1 MSLRDSQSITIT
13 VLINLSRASQR
24 DILSGVYQFAKF
36 RTNWNILPIHSSSL
50 DHPSPLSSVSK
61 IPHDGIITAESS
73 NEELVSFLENSQI
86 PIVSIGT
93 RKAVNTTPTG
103 ARVAF
108 IQCDDAQIGRFGAKR
123 LSSLGQFASCAYVG
137 IAKDAE
143 WSNLRKQNFLSEF
156 VQHSDIPAFSF
167 PDNNIQLDEW
177 LSRLPKPAAI
187 MTENDD
193 AAKTVLD
200 EARRLKIDVPRTLA
214 VIGVDN
220 NELICDNTTPPLT
233 SIRPDCE
240 KIGYTAAQQLDT
252 LLSTP
257 PPRKPLRVLC
267 SGQLLIERESAR
279 PIVPA
284 ARIIRDALR
293 FINKKATT
301 GITSDDVAAH
311 LGVSRRLLYLRF
323 SEFSNLSIG
332 ETIRKCQLKRMQ
344 ELLQTTS
351 LPIGKITF
359 KCGFADETYP
369 KKLFQKHFGMS
380 MREWRKQ
387 NPLNASHPKHS
398 EAIGS
403 RAKQPTQRFK

>member
-1 MSLRDSQSITIT
+1 MP
-13 VLINLSRASQR
+13 
-24 DILSGVYQFAKF
+24 SGVICAS
-36 RTNWNILPIHSSSL
+36 RI
-50 DHPSPLSSVSK
+50 
-61 IPHDGIITAESS
+61 
-73 NEELVSFLENSQI
+73 SF
-86 PIVSIGT
+86 
-93 RKAVNTTPTG
+93 
-103 ARVAF
+103 
-108 IQCDDAQIGRFGAKR
+108 GR
-123 LSSLGQFASCAYVG
+123 
-137 IAKDAE
+137 
-143 WSNLRKQNFLSEF
+143 
-156 VQHSDIPAFSF
+156 HSDIPAFSF

-200 EARRLKIDVPRTLA
+200 EARRLKIDIPRTLA

-233 SIRPDCE
+233 SIRPNCE

-267 SGQLLIERESAR
+267 SGQILIERESAR

-301 GITSDDVAAH
+301 GITPDDVAAH

-369 KKLFQKHFGMS
+369 KKLFQKH
-380 MREWRKQ
+380 
-387 NPLNASHPKHS
+387 
-398 EAIGS
+398 
-403 RAKQPTQRFK
+403 